1 MPAQSHPRSE
11 AVPAILSVGT
21 AGRVRCEPGW
31 QLAPGWS
38 ERLPD
43 HDLWCVWAG
52 RGELRTSDD
61 TVALHPGVVV
71 WMRPG
76 RRYEATQDL
85 SARLGV
91 SFIHFTPRSARGWRP
106 PFEIAETRDLALV
119 EAMADAVIA
128 RRRSAPAVAA
138 ALLQTLLTTLTQDAR
153 DARMDATTP
162 VERRHR
168 EVVERAA
175 RHIAE
180 SPGDASPLPAL
191 AREAGYSAD
200 HFSRVFAQIKGL
212 SPQAFVMRAR
222 IERAKQLL
230 AETSLTIGEVAAML
244 GYSDVYFFSRQ
255 FRQVAGVPPSIWRQG
270 ASRTGGNGRVEA

>member
-1 MPAQSHPRSE
+1 MATTPQTSFRPAP
-11 AVPAILSVGT
+11 VLSSIGN

-31 QLAPGWS
+31 ELAPGWS
-38 ERLPD
+38 ERLHD

-52 RGELRTSDD
+52 RGELRTSDGRLR
-61 TVALHPGVVV
+61 LHPGIIV

-91 SFIHFTPRSARGWRP
+91 SFMHFTPRVNRTWRP
-106 PFEIAETRDLALV
+106 PFEAMETRDLTLV

-128 RRRSAPAVAA
+128 RRTAAPHVAA
-138 ALLQTLLTTLTQDAR
+138 TLLQTLLTALAQEAR
-153 DARMDATTP
+153 DARSDTTNA

-175 RHIAE
+175 LQITE
-180 SPGDASPLPAL
+180 SPADAPALAAL
-191 AREAGYSAD
+191 AREAGYSVD

-212 SPQAFVMRAR
+212 GPQAFIVRAR
-222 IERAKQLL
+222 VERAKQLL
-230 AETSLTIGEVAAML
+230 AETSLTVGEVAAML

-255 FRQVAGVPPSIWRQG
+255 FRQVAGVPPRVWRERSPI
-270 ASRTGGNGRVEA
+270 ASSA